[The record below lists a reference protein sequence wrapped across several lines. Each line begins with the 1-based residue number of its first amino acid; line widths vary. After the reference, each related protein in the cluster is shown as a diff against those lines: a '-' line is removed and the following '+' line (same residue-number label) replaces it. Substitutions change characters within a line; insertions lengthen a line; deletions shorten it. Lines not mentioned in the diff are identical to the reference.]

1 MTLKMTGTAAS
12 NGIGIAPAYIVDKP
26 DLSFEKRR
34 ISDPFVEIQRFK
46 NTLLAI
52 SNDLR
57 ALKKA
62 ATKKLSKDELAIF
75 DVHIEILDDPEMFN
89 QVVTRI
95 RSQRINA
102 ETAFEEVIQTCA
114 LPI

>member
-34 ISDPFVEIQRFK
+34 ISDPFAEIQRFK
-46 NTLLAI
+46 NALLAI

-57 ALKKA
+57 AIKKQLQKSYQKMSSRFLMFILK
-62 ATKKLSKDELAIF
+62 S
-75 DVHIEILDDPEMFN
+75 
-89 QVVTRI
+89 
-95 RSQRINA
+95 
-102 ETAFEEVIQTCA
+102 
-114 LPI
+114 